1 MNDMADKFDLQ
12 FYQLVVSLHAA
23 AMQQMGKMASPLS
36 GKIERDMIQAKGSID
51 LLEMLKRKT
60 VGNLTDEEKGLLNKV
75 IFEAQM
81 NYVDEAK
88 KDAAGE
94 SAGEKQEEKAAA
106 SDKEETEQDEKTSA
120 GAEADEKD
128 SPDEEAESRSD

>member
-23 AMQQMGKMASPLS
+23 AMQQMGKIASPLS

-60 VGNLTDEEKGLLNKV
+60 EGNLTD
-75 IFEAQM
+75 
-81 NYVDEAK
+81 DERRTLVEWIDLGALWSG
-88 KDAAGE
+88 DPQADTAPR
-94 SAGEKQEEKAAA
+94 KAAA
-106 SDKEETEQDEKTSA
+106 GQGGT
-120 GAEADEKD
+120 
-128 SPDEEAESRSD
+128 R